1 MIRIE
6 DKGGAFNIEV
16 FGVPAFPAHLED
28 KAEINA
34 LAGPDEAEAFVK
46 WWDHGCVTRG
56 FRHPGT
62 LLPEEVLHARRLLT
76 RIELAKLQDYA
87 VDFWIQYARQNMRG
101 VSLIRAFILYL
112 PMIEAQ
118 WKQT

>member
-6 DKGGAFNIEV
+6 DRGQAYNIEV

-28 KAEINA
+28 KAEISA
-34 LAGPDEAEAFVK
+34 LAGPDEAEIFVK
-46 WWDHGCVTRG
+46 WWDHGCVSRG
-56 FRHPGT
+56 FHHPGII
-62 LLPEEVLHARRLLT
+62 LPEELKHARSLLA

-87 VDFWIQYARQNMRG
+87 VDFWIQYANEKMRG
-101 VSLIRAFILYL
+101 VSLMRAFRHFL